1 MKRDI
6 TLMHNI
12 MLLEDGCCYWATAGL
27 KAHYSIAEAYNILLG
42 ILYALVLLAE
52 PDNID

>member
-1 MKRDI
+1 
-6 TLMHNI
+6 
-12 MLLEDGCCYWATAGL
+12 MLLEDSCCYWATAGL
-27 KAHYSIAEAYNILLG
+27 KAHYSIAEAYDILLG